1 MNSCLF
7 TTIKIGNLEISNR
20 FVVPPM
26 ITNFCNPNGTTTER
40 YIAYHEAR
48 AKGGWGLIITEATAV
63 DPRGRGF
70 QQEAGLWNDQQ
81 IESHQRLT
89 ERIHKY
95 NSKIFAQIFHA
106 GRQTSKKVIGMQPVA
121 PSPIPCPMKKEIPHE
136 LTIDEIKDIVEK
148 YGDAALRAKKAGY
161 DGVEIHGS
169 HGYLVAEFI
178 SSFSNKRTDRYGGCL
193 ANRLR
198 FPLEIIENVRKK
210 VGPDFPVGIRISADE
225 FVPGGNTIVDAR
237 AIAARLE
244 QAGVDVIH
252 VSGGNYASTDR
263 FIPPAAVEHGNLTS
277 LAAEIKKVVSIP
289 VITVSRINDPLIAES
304 ILVAGIADFTAMGR
318 ASLADPELP
327 NKTAEGKYDEI
338 VTCIGCTQ
346 GCLKR
351 LFEDVSL
358 QCLVNPALGRERELE
373 VKPADVKKKVVI
385 AGGGPAGM
393 EAAIVAAQAGHEV
406 HLFEKD
412 SRLGGQFY
420 IGSIPPSK
428 GEISK
433 FINWQINQ
441 LQKWNVNVH
450 LKTEVTVDLVKEQ
463 HPDAVI
469 VATGGKPLIP
479 NIPGVNNPNVVNAF
493 DVLEGKVDVD
503 DRVLVIGGGQVG
515 AETASHLGTYGR
527 QVTIVEALS
536 GIARDCE
543 PLPKIYLLKDLEDK
557 KVTLFVNTTV
567 KRILPNGVVVT
578 KDNEEFIIPADTVV
592 LAVGAQPINELAA
605 QLEKESFPVKTIG
618 DAVRIRQAVEAIDEG
633 YLAGLNVSSKKVL
646 VNI

>member
-289 VITVSRINDPLIAES
+289 VITVSRINDLLIAES

-450 LKTEVTVDLVKEQ
+450 LKTEVTVNLVKEQ

-479 NIPGVNNPNVVNAF
+479 DIPGVNNPNVVNAF
-493 DVLEGKVDVD
+493 DVLEGKADVD

-543 PLPKIYLLKDLEDK
+543 PLPKLYLLKDLEDK

-633 YLAGLNVSSKKVL
+633 YLAGLNVSDKKVL